1 MFFFLCRDE
10 SVVRAAVAVLGD
22 LADALGPHVKALF
35 KDLSFCSELLVE
47 CLQSEDE
54 QLKETAT
61 WTQGMIGR
69 VFSVCG

>member
-1 MFFFLCRDE
+1 DE

-22 LADALGPHVKALF
+22 LADALGPHVKTLL
-35 KDLSFCSELLVE
+35 KDLTFYSEFLGE
-47 CLQSEDE
+47 CIQSDDE

-69 VFSVCG
+69 VFSVSG